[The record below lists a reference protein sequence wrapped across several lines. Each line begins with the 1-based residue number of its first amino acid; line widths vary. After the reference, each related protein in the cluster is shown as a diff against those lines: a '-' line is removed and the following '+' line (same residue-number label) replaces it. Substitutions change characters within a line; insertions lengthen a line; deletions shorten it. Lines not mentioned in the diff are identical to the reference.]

1 MTEFPVATRLRELL
15 VSGAFDV
22 PMPGSGETWRRF
34 EALMSLSREE
44 VALGRLAEAHLDA
57 VAILRAAGNDCAQD
71 RLLGVWAADFEGSRI
86 EARRRGD
93 GWVLRGQRAW
103 CSGAGLLDGAL
114 VTARTDD
121 GSRLFLVDLG
131 APGVEPDPSTW
142 ATPALAGTTTWT
154 VHFDEVNLA
163 AADAIGPPG
172 FYTDRPGFW
181 HGSVGVAAAWAGG
194 AEGLADDLVQR
205 SRDDPVAVVHVG
217 DVHAASWCLRA
228 VLRTAAAEIDADPGD
243 RCGTGMIRALTV
255 RHLVERTIVGIIDRC
270 GRALGA
276 SPLALDV
283 SHARRVADLGLYVRQ
298 HHADH
303 DLALIGRE
311 VKRARSDPR

>member
-1 MTEFPVATRLRELL
+1 VTGSTVEGRLRELL
-15 VSGAFDV
+15 GAGTLDV
-22 PMPGSGETWRRF
+22 PLPGSGETWRRF
-34 EALMSLSREE
+34 EALMELSREE

-57 VAILRAAGNDCAQD
+57 VAILSEAGQGRAHD

-86 EARRRGD
+86 EARRCGN

-114 VTARTDD
+114 VTAGTDG

-131 APGVEPDPSTW
+131 APGVEADASTW
-142 ATPALAGTTTWT
+142 STPVLAETTTWT
-154 VHFDEVNLA
+154 VHFDDVA
-163 AADAIGPPG
+163 VPPADAIGAPG
-172 FYTDRPGFW
+172 FYADRPGFW

-194 AEGLADDLVQR
+194 AQRLAENLVQR
-205 SRDDPVAVVHVG
+205 SRDDPVALAHVG

-228 VLRTAAAEIDADPGD
+228 VLMTAAAEIDADPGD
-243 RCGTGMIRALTV
+243 RCRTGMVRALTV

-276 SPLALDV
+276 SPLALDAG
-283 SHARRVADLGLYVRQ
+283 HARRVADLGLYVRQ

-311 VKRARSDPR
+311 VQRGRSRH